1 MKTLCSLGFLLAGAA
16 AAQSAPG
23 AEGGRLAGQDGSTL
37 EPLPEDK
44 KPSALAAWAEKG
56 EAAAAKAPVPGYF
69 SLVKDMSRFYLY
81 ANGGFNADWYVGYNN
96 SWIVK
101 LPPVPAGTY
110 ARAYMGAKL
119 GRAKILSWPQGWD
132 KTPIPG
138 KIYMAVNQ
146 EPRFT
151 SDNMYFLVD
160 AADLP
165 LEPLP
170 NDSLEGVGSS
180 KWFWAEI
187 PLSRISADA
196 PNYLALW
203 SVSRYFM
210 SSSSAPIIA
219 AALSEDNEENVWLN
233 RSIRGNPPSGEDV
246 LETPI
251 SGIKPAL
258 AFKLV
263 PRNEYKVFIKG
274 FMGEVGSGSI
284 LVSFS
289 TVGEDIRAAW
299 IEMSYDKFEWS
310 RVSRYMFRAPY
321 FYSFKREDLSK
332 DMFYLRAAAVDGLEN
347 TGYSKE
353 ISIPAERA
361 PEPAAGQ

>member
-1 MKTLCSLGFLLAGAA
+1 MRTIFLLLFLLRVAA
-16 AAQSAPG
+16 AAQPESAGP
-23 AEGGRLAGQDGSTL
+23 AEADKPAATA
-37 EPLPEDK
+37 LPEK
-44 KPSALAAWAEKG
+44 GAAYSVKS
-56 EAAAAKAPVPGYF
+56 PVPAYAAL
-69 SLVKDMSRFYLY
+69 SKDISRFYMY

-101 LPPVPAGTY
+101 LPPVLAGTY
-110 ARAYMGAKL
+110 AKAYIGAKM
-119 GRAKILSWPQGWD
+119 GRAKIKSWPQGWD

-146 EPRFT
+146 EPKFT
-151 SDNMYFLVD
+151 SDNMYFIVD

-170 NDSLEGVGSS
+170 NDSLDGVDSA

-187 PLSRISADA
+187 PLSRVSFEK

-210 SSSSAPIIA
+210 SSSSSPIIA
-219 AALSEDNEENVWLN
+219 AALSDDKEENVWLN

-263 PRNEYKVFIKG
+263 PPNDYKVLIKG
-274 FMGEVGSGSI
+274 FMGEVGPENI

-289 TVGEDIRAAW
+289 AIGEDIRAAW
-299 IEMSYDKFEWS
+299 IEMSYDKFEWQ
-310 RVSRYMFRAPY
+310 RVSRHIFRAPY

-332 DMFYLRAAAVDGLEN
+332 DLFYLRAAAVDSLEN

-353 ISIPAERA
+353 ITIPAAQQPA
-361 PEPAAGQ
+361 PDKSHD

>member
-1 MKTLCSLGFLLAGAA
+1 MKKVLIFTMFFCSTGLIP
-16 AAQSAPG
+16 AQAAPG
-23 AEGGRLAGQDGSTL
+23 GAG
-37 EPLPEDK
+37 EADK
-44 KPSALAAWAEKG
+44 SPAFATKSPVPVYFALARD
-56 EAAAAKAPVPGYF
+56 
-69 SLVKDMSRFYLY
+69 LSRFYMY

-101 LPPVPAGTY
+101 LPPVPAGSY
-110 ARAYMGAKL
+110 ARAYIGAKL
-119 GRAKILSWPQGWD
+119 GRAKIASWPQGWD
-132 KTPIPG
+132 KTPVPG

-146 EPRFT
+146 EPKFN

-170 NDSLEGVGSS
+170 NDSIEGVDSAR
-180 KWFWAEI
+180 WFWAEI
-187 PLSRISADA
+187 PLPRVSYEKS
-196 PNYLALW
+196 NYLALW
-203 SVSRYFM
+203 AAARAFV
-210 SSSSAPIIA
+210 SSSSAPIVA
-219 AALSEDNEENVWLN
+219 AALSDDKEENVWLN

-263 PRNEYKVFIKG
+263 PQNEYKVFIKG
-274 FMGEVGSGSI
+274 FMGEVTGDDI

-289 TVGEDIRAAW
+289 AIGEDIRAAW
-299 IEMSYDKFEWS
+299 IEMSYDKFDWQ
-310 RVSRYMFRAPY
+310 RISRYMFRAPY
-321 FYSFKREDLSK
+321 FTSLKRGDLSK
-332 DMFYLRAAAVDGLEN
+332 DLFYLRAAAVDGLEN

-353 ISIPAERA
+353 ITIPPAQVPA
-361 PEPAAGQ
+361 PAVSGE